1 MCCDE
6 MEVCSYLLGSRILKG
21 SVADAKASLF

>member
-6 MEVCSYLLGSRILKG
+6 MEVCSYLLESRILKG